1 MACLPYYVSP
11 LLTFLATVIA
21 ESDLQTVTKK
31 KLREQLE
38 ARYQASIAEKKA
50 FINQQID
57 ACLADV

>member
-1 MACLPYYVSP
+1 